1 MIRFSLDDL
10 KKSKA
15 SSELN
20 LINRGIEKECL
31 RVDASGNLSQKPH
44 PKNLGAALTN
54 PFITT
59 DFSESLLELVTPTF
73 NSAKECLDFL
83 TELHVFVNQNLEEE
97 SLWPL
102 SMPCHIES
110 EEEIPIGNY
119 GPSNQG
125 MMKETYRK
133 GLSNRYGSMMQAIA
147 GIHYNFS
154 FSDKFLE
161 ILAKERSLDL
171 KEFKNSVYLGI
182 ARNFRRYGWL
192 YLLVYGSSPIANNSF
207 AKGRDHDMEDLNSND
222 IYKPYATSLRMGD
235 LGYISHAQ
243 DSLNISYNSI
253 EDYCSDLKNA
263 LETPYDDYSKI
274 GEFKEAERIQLNDS
288 IIQIENEYYSTIR
301 PKRVCPSGERPLNVL
316 SNEGIDYLE
325 LRCIDLNP
333 TSAIGIT
340 EEQIYFLDLLILFC
354 FFEDSPEISEQESN
368 EIFNNHKI
376 VVNDGRRSNQ
386 SLVMGSLEVSIKDEA
401 IRILDEMVEIA
412 KFMDEVVTFEDE
424 NIWMNSLEKQKN
436 TINDYGLSLS
446 ESMLNEISNEEMSF
460 QEYGMN
466 ISKKHREE
474 IKNIS
479 TNDQDILIQA
489 AKKSLIDASDIE
501 SSQDADFEDYL
512 RDFLNK
518 IS

>member
-1 MIRFSLDDL
+1 
-10 KKSKA
+10 
-15 SSELN
+15 
-20 LINRGIEKECL
+20 
-31 RVDASGNLSQKPH
+31 
-44 PKNLGAALTN
+44 
-54 PFITT
+54 
-59 DFSESLLELVTPTF
+59 
-73 NSAKECLDFL
+73 
-83 TELHVFVNQNLEEE
+83 
-97 SLWPL
+97 
-102 SMPCHIES
+102 
-110 EEEIPIGNY
+110 
-119 GPSNQG
+119 
-125 MMKETYRK
+125 
-133 GLSNRYGSMMQAIA
+133 
-147 GIHYNFS
+147 
-154 FSDKFLE
+154 
-161 ILAKERSLDL
+161 
-171 KEFKNSVYLGI
+171 
-182 ARNFRRYGWL
+182 
-192 YLLVYGSSPIANNSF
+192 
-207 AKGRDHDMEDLNSND
+207 
-222 IYKPYATSLRMGD
+222 MGD

-253 EDYCSDLKNA
+253 EDYCSGLKNA
-263 LETPYDDYSKI
+263 LETPYDVYSKI
-274 GEFKEAERIQLNDS
+274 GEFKEGERIQLNDS

-354 FFEDSPEISEQESN
+354 FFEDSPEINEEESN

-376 VVNDGRRSNQ
+376 VVNNGRRPDQ

-401 IRILDEMVEIA
+401 IRILDGMVEIA
-412 KFMDEVVTFEDE
+412 KFMDEIVTFEDE

-466 ISKKHREE
+466 ISKQHHEE

-479 TNDQDILIQA
+479 TNDQDILIQT
-489 AKKSLIDASDIE
+489 AKKSLIDANDIE

>member
-1 MIRFSLDDL
+1 MRF
-10 KKSKA
+10 
-15 SSELN
+15 
-20 LINRGIEKECL
+20 IN
-31 RVDASGNLSQKPH
+31 
-44 PKNLGAALTN
+44 
-54 PFITT
+54 
-59 DFSESLLELVTPTF
+59 
-73 NSAKECLDFL
+73 
-83 TELHVFVNQNLEEE
+83 
-97 SLWPL
+97 
-102 SMPCHIES
+102 
-110 EEEIPIGNY
+110 EIC
-119 GPSNQG
+119 
-125 MMKETYRK
+125 
-133 GLSNRYGSMMQAIA
+133 
-147 GIHYNFS
+147 
-154 FSDKFLE
+154 
-161 ILAKERSLDL
+161 
-171 KEFKNSVYLGI
+171 
-182 ARNFRRYGWL
+182 NFR
-192 YLLVYGSSPIANNSF
+192 
-207 AKGRDHDMEDLNSND
+207 
-222 IYKPYATSLRMGD
+222 
-235 LGYISHAQ
+235 
-243 DSLNISYNSI
+243 
-253 EDYCSDLKNA
+253 
-263 LETPYDDYSKI
+263 
-274 GEFKEAERIQLNDS
+274 ERIQLNDS

-354 FFEDSPEISEQESN
+354 FFEDSPEINEEESN

-376 VVNDGRRSNQ
+376 VVNNGRRPDQ

-401 IRILDEMVEIA
+401 IRILDGMVEIA

-424 NIWMNSLEKQKN
+424 NIWMNSLKKQKN

-466 ISKKHREE
+466 ISKQHHEE

-479 TNDQDILIQA
+479 TNDQDVLIQT
-489 AKKSLIDASDIE
+489 AKKSLIDANDIE

>member
-1 MIRFSLDDL
+1 
-10 KKSKA
+10 
-15 SSELN
+15 
-20 LINRGIEKECL
+20 
-31 RVDASGNLSQKPH
+31 
-44 PKNLGAALTN
+44 
-54 PFITT
+54 
-59 DFSESLLELVTPTF
+59 
-73 NSAKECLDFL
+73 
-83 TELHVFVNQNLEEE
+83 
-97 SLWPL
+97 
-102 SMPCHIES
+102 
-110 EEEIPIGNY
+110 
-119 GPSNQG
+119 
-125 MMKETYRK
+125 
-133 GLSNRYGSMMQAIA
+133 
-147 GIHYNFS
+147 
-154 FSDKFLE
+154 
-161 ILAKERSLDL
+161 
-171 KEFKNSVYLGI
+171 
-182 ARNFRRYGWL
+182 
-192 YLLVYGSSPIANNSF
+192 
-207 AKGRDHDMEDLNSND
+207 
-222 IYKPYATSLRMGD
+222 MGD

-253 EDYCSDLKNA
+253 EDYCSGLKNA
-263 LETPYDDYSKI
+263 LETPYDVYSKI
-274 GEFKEAERIQLNDS
+274 GEFKEGERIQLNDS

-354 FFEDSPEISEQESN
+354 FFEDSPEINEEESN

-376 VVNDGRRSNQ
+376 VVNNGRRPDQ

-401 IRILDEMVEIA
+401 IRILDGMVEIA

-446 ESMLNEISNEEMSF
+446 ESILNEISNEEMSF

-466 ISKKHREE
+466 ISKQHHEE

-479 TNDQDILIQA
+479 TNDQDILIQT
-489 AKKSLIDASDIE
+489 AKKSLIDANDIE

>member
-1 MIRFSLDDL
+1 
-10 KKSKA
+10 
-15 SSELN
+15 
-20 LINRGIEKECL
+20 
-31 RVDASGNLSQKPH
+31 
-44 PKNLGAALTN
+44 
-54 PFITT
+54 
-59 DFSESLLELVTPTF
+59 
-73 NSAKECLDFL
+73 
-83 TELHVFVNQNLEEE
+83 
-97 SLWPL
+97 
-102 SMPCHIES
+102 
-110 EEEIPIGNY
+110 
-119 GPSNQG
+119 
-125 MMKETYRK
+125 
-133 GLSNRYGSMMQAIA
+133 
-147 GIHYNFS
+147 
-154 FSDKFLE
+154 
-161 ILAKERSLDL
+161 
-171 KEFKNSVYLGI
+171 
-182 ARNFRRYGWL
+182 
-192 YLLVYGSSPIANNSF
+192 
-207 AKGRDHDMEDLNSND
+207 
-222 IYKPYATSLRMGD
+222 MGD
-235 LGYISHAQ
+235 LRYISHAQ

-263 LETPYDDYSKI
+263 LETPYDEYSKI

-474 IKNIS
+474 KKNIS

>member
-1 MIRFSLDDL
+1 
-10 KKSKA
+10 
-15 SSELN
+15 
-20 LINRGIEKECL
+20 
-31 RVDASGNLSQKPH
+31 
-44 PKNLGAALTN
+44 
-54 PFITT
+54 
-59 DFSESLLELVTPTF
+59 
-73 NSAKECLDFL
+73 
-83 TELHVFVNQNLEEE
+83 
-97 SLWPL
+97 
-102 SMPCHIES
+102 
-110 EEEIPIGNY
+110 
-119 GPSNQG
+119 
-125 MMKETYRK
+125 
-133 GLSNRYGSMMQAIA
+133 
-147 GIHYNFS
+147 
-154 FSDKFLE
+154 
-161 ILAKERSLDL
+161 
-171 KEFKNSVYLGI
+171 
-182 ARNFRRYGWL
+182 
-192 YLLVYGSSPIANNSF
+192 
-207 AKGRDHDMEDLNSND
+207 
-222 IYKPYATSLRMGD
+222 MGD

-253 EDYCSDLKNA
+253 EDYCSGLKNA
-263 LETPYDDYSKI
+263 LETPYDVYSKI
-274 GEFKEAERIQLNDS
+274 GEFKEGERIQLNDS

-354 FFEDSPEISEQESN
+354 FFEDSPEINEEESN

-376 VVNDGRRSNQ
+376 VVNNGRRPDQ
-386 SLVMGSLEVSIKDEA
+386 SLVIGSLEVSIKDEA
-401 IRILDEMVEIA
+401 IRILDGMVEIA

-466 ISKKHREE
+466 ISKQHHEE

-479 TNDQDILIQA
+479 TNDQDILIQT